1 MARGSAT
8 QNSTRE
14 LLASALTVLRK
25 KAKKSSEEGML
36 ELQPKG
42 GLIAFL
48 AEQLKVSG
56 YVATKLAKQ
65 LRTDKLVE
73 IRNQGP
79 RAPRLILVKAEGEP
93 KSRRG
98 RPPRS
103 KAATTPR
110 KPSRRRASTR
120 KPSSRRRPTPAPA
133 VTPAPIDPFEQLRQ
147 AVAAQTSQLEAR
159 AVAAETRVA
168 ELEAKLDKAKEA
180 LS

>member
-56 YVATKLAKQ
+56 YVATKLAK
-65 LRTDKLVE
+65 

-79 RAPRLILVKAEGEP
+79 RAPRLILVKAEGVP